1 MVRPEIER
9 LKQMLIETRGSLV
22 VAMILAT
29 INGDK
34 QGLGTLVSQSYEL
47 AELEHKI
54 NVAEFMGNLLS

>member
-9 LKQMLIETRGSLV
+9 LKQMLIEARESSV
-22 VAMILAT
+22 VAMILAM

-34 QGLGTLVSQSYEL
+34 QGLGTLVSKSYEL